1 MATAD
6 LPAIEQMTPEAKRVL
21 LGALVAD
28 LSRNGTVPLTVT
40 MLGRTYS
47 VYEVPAHARENAR
60 RHIESLPPEHWE
72 ECARRAA
79 DTDPANWLSF
89 EDVLRLIPE
98 DAAKLDQSRPPSGS
112 GAGG

>member
-6 LPAIEQMTPEAKRVL
+6 LPPLDQMTPEAKRML
-21 LGALVAD
+21 LGSLVAD
-28 LSRNGTVPLTVT
+28 LSRNGTEPLTVT
-40 MLGRTYS
+40 TFGRTYFL
-47 VYEVPAHARENAR
+47 YEVPAHARENAR

-79 DTDPANWLSF
+79 DTNPANWLSF
-89 EDVLRLIPE
+89 EDVLRIIPE
-98 DAAKLDQSRPPSGS
+98 DAAKLDQSQPPSGS